1 MDLKKKIEQARKMGY
16 SDDQIQQ
23 VLSAHD
29 QAQKTLQPVTP
40 SPGTPDSGMSIENA
54 TQPDQPITPSPQP
67 EPSIVSRV
75 GQGVVDVAKGV
86 FAAPAR
92 FGKALGGA
100 AGMVATQG
108 DFEKTQ
114 EDLRNTA
121 DKYTQKA
128 IELSKV
134 GNKEE
139 SDRMFQLAQETIKKG
154 QDMANERLG
163 QADEGI
169 QDTIKGGVGT
179 AAFFVPGGQATLPA
193 RVASGAATGAM
204 AGYGASKEGEEL
216 SSTVGGATIGGA
228 VPIVTNVLGK
238 IIGAVKPAQEE
249 NILKRAGDYL
259 REDATKIRV
268 KPSVWGAQQEKAI
281 QETLNDLDIKGT
293 PQQKYELL
301 SPRMEKLGQE
311 ITTEL
316 RASPSEIPVKNVMT
330 KFHDALK
337 SAIRTSDLTTTTAQ
351 KEIKGYLTDLYE
363 AAGHDIKGTITNEN
377 FFALKKLVNEDYQG
391 VAKKLLNNNPLTDR
405 EKVIQVARQVFD
417 RVVSEANPKVK
428 EMTLMQSHLYDAA
441 HSLSVARDSIP
452 TTRIAGTT
460 VPTPILKGGEDK
472 LGEILQNAGK
482 SAQTVQQK
490 GMDIANAVGSVVPPA
505 NMVIASGVGA
515 TGEQNSPQSQQ
526 DQQTIPQGE
535 QSDGDQNNQDQNG
548 DHNKTIS
555 QPQNTV
561 TGYTVEQLG
570 QAYSRALMAGDKA
583 AATQLKQLYDVESGY
598 QKNLTT
604 GTGKPKT
611 EAQVA
616 REDMVYL
623 IDEATK
629 LMDTTNPITGMIRPG
644 LEETKAVFG
653 MGDQAT
659 LDLNNVISQMKASLA
674 KARAGTSFTPNEEK
688 LLNKYTPNV
697 GDSEQQL
704 RTKINGLRGVFDRHK
719 DDLIISDT
727 AASGIGI
734 NNTAQ

>member
-1 MDLKKKIEQARKMGY
+1 MGY